1 MECPI
6 CVVLEAIRA
15 DRIEKYVRLVAE
27 LKRARS
33 PKLAKAELE
42 KTMANIEAEL
52 NEAWQRLA
60 ARREN
65 HPEMAALLYR
75 GAPLDLRGAICI
87 HCAEKLETNPDQR

>member
-1 MECPI
+1 M
-6 CVVLEAIRA
+6 
-15 DRIEKYVRLVAE
+15 
-27 LKRARS
+27 
-33 PKLAKAELE
+33 
-42 KTMANIEAEL
+42 TNIEAEL